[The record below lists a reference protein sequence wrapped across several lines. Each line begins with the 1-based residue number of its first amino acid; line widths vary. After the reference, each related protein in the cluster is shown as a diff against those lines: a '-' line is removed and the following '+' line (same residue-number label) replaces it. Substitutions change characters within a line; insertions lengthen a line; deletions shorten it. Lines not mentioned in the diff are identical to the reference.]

1 MTALRPYASGN
12 AQWRELEAKSVETG
26 RLCCSVSLSLSLSL
40 GAGSWQLSHILHTTS
55 IICIDTCMHCIHPSV
70 HPSIQWHT
78 TAACIKIAGIAINL
92 LGDRCAIL
100 LTTSPPPDV
109 LHQRDTASLGAVPLH
124 IQLLRWLC
132 PGVTWGTWRRSQWGQ
147 WGCLMLGGWVYKPYR
162 TGKSSLEDRFYWNFE
177 PWSSGLNAPAWYG
190 LRSFSRWIGWSSM
203 LMAC

>member
-1 MTALRPYASGN
+1 
-12 AQWRELEAKSVETG
+12 
-26 RLCCSVSLSLSLSL
+26 
-40 GAGSWQLSHILHTTS
+40 
-55 IICIDTCMHCIHPSV
+55 MHCIHPSV

-100 LTTSPPPDV
+100 LTTS
-109 LHQRDTASLGAVPLH
+109 S
-124 IQLLRWLC
+124 
-132 PGVTWGTWRRSQWGQ
+132 RRSSPTRHCVPWRGSFAHPTPQMVMSRRGQ

-203 LMAC
+203 LVACLKKSSSGFTRKNDLRWPIQNSADCARREWALVTIGCPCCFPSTHNVNSKKSSKLEMFFTKSAV